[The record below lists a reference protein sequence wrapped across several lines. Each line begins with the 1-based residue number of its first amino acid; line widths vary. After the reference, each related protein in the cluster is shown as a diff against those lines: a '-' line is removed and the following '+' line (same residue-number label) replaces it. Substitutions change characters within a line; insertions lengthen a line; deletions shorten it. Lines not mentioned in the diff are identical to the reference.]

1 LKNIETNQT
10 MKQIFI
16 NLPVKDV
23 EASMDFYTQLGFAV
37 NPLFTFD
44 DQKCMVWS
52 NQIYVMLQTLEMFK
66 SGNKKNIANPKENT
80 IATFTL
86 PVEGLD
92 RLNEII
98 ENGLKAGGT
107 EPTQAIDEGFM
118 QVRNIEDLD
127 GHNWGIIYLDIDK
140 FKEMTGKQ

>member
-1 LKNIETNQT
+1 

-23 EASMDFYTQLGFAV
+23 SASMNFYSQLGFAV

-44 DQKCMVWS
+44 NQKCMTWGD
-52 NQIYVMLQTLEMFK
+52 QIYLMLQTYEMFK
-66 SGNKKNIANPKENT
+66 SGNKKDLPDAKKNT

-86 PVEGLD
+86 PVESLAKV
-92 RLNEII
+92 NEMI
-98 ENGLKAGGT
+98 EKGIKAGGT
-107 EPTQAIDEGFM
+107 ESTPMIDEGFM

-127 GHNWGIIYLDIDK
+127 GYNWGIIYLDIDK
-140 FKEMTGKQ
+140 FKQMTKKS

>member
-1 LKNIETNQT
+1 

-23 EASMDFYTQLGFAV
+23 EASLVFYHELGFTV

-52 NQIYVMLQTLEMFK
+52 EHICLMLQTPEKFR
-66 SGNKKNIANPKENT
+66 SGNLKNIANPKTNT

-86 PVEGLD
+86 PVESID
-92 RLNEII
+92 ILNVMMEK
-98 ENGLKAGGT
+98 GLKAGGAET
-107 EPTQAIDEGFM
+107 TPAINEGFM
-118 QVRNIEDLD
+118 QLRNIEDPD
-127 GHNWGIIYLDIDK
+127 GHNWGIICLDIEK
-140 FKEMTGKQ
+140 FKEMSGR

>member
-1 LKNIETNQT
+1 

-23 EASMDFYTQLGFAV
+23 QASMNFYIQLGFSV

-44 DQKCMVWS
+44 DQKCMIWS
-52 NQIYVMLQTLEMFK
+52 DQIYLMLQTYEMFK
-66 SGNKKNIANPKENT
+66 SGNNKILPDTKLHT
-80 IATFTL
+80 IASFTL
-86 PVEGLD
+86 PVESLD
-92 RLNEII
+92 SMNEIV

-107 EPTQAIDEGFM
+107 ESTPMRDEGFM

-127 GHNWGIIYLDIDK
+127 GHNWGILCLDIDR
-140 FKEMTGKQ
+140 FKQMTGKQ

>member
-1 LKNIETNQT
+1 MQ
-10 MKQIFI
+10 QIFI

-23 EASMDFYTQLGFAV
+23 QASMDFYKQIGFTV

-52 NQIYVMLQTLEMFK
+52 EQIFVMLQTLEMFK
-66 SGNKKNIANPKENT
+66 SGNKKEIADPRKNT

-86 PVEGLD
+86 PVDSLDIMNELMEKGL
-92 RLNEII
+92 N
-98 ENGLKAGGT
+98 AGGT
-107 EPTQAIDEGFM
+107 ESIPMIDEGFM

-140 FKEMTGKQ
+140 FKQMTGKQ

>member
-1 LKNIETNQT
+1 

-23 EASMDFYTQLGFAV
+23 LASMEFYQQLGFTV

-52 NQIYVMLQTLEMFK
+52 EQIFVMLQTLEMFK
-66 SGNKKNIANPKENT
+66 SGNLKEIADPKENT

-86 PVEGLD
+86 PVD
-92 RLNEII
+92 SI
-98 ENGLKAGGT
+98 EMVNAIMEKGLKAGGT
-107 EPTQAIDEGFM
+107 ESIPMIDEVFM

-140 FKEMTGKQ
+140 FKQMTGKH

>member
-1 LKNIETNQT
+1 

-23 EASMDFYTQLGFAV
+23 EASMNFYTELGFTN

-52 NQIYVMLQTLEMFK
+52 DQIYLMLQTYEMSK
-66 SGNKKNIANPKENT
+66 TGERKNISDPKENR

-86 PVEGLD
+86 PVESLD
-92 RLNEII
+92 KVNEIM
-98 ENGLKAGGT
+98 EKGLKAGGT
-107 EPTQAIDEGFM
+107 EPTELIDEGFM
-118 QVRNIEDLD
+118 QIRNIEDLD
-127 GHNWGIIYLDIDK
+127 GHKWGIIFLDIDK

>member
-1 LKNIETNQT
+1 

-23 EASMDFYTQLGFAV
+23 AASMNFYRQLGFTV

-44 DQKCMVWS
+44 NQKCMIWS
-52 NQIYVMLQTLEMFK
+52 DQIYLMLQTYEMFR
-66 SGNKKNIANPKENT
+66 SGNKKNLPDAKQNT

-86 PVEGLD
+86 PVESLD
-92 RLNEII
+92 KVNEII

-107 EPTQAIDEGFM
+107 ESTPMLDEGFM

-127 GHNWGIIYLDIDK
+127 GHHWAILYLDIDN
-140 FKEMTGKQ
+140 FKQRQIPPHVT

>member
-1 LKNIETNQT
+1 

-16 NLPVKDV
+16 NLPVKNV
-23 EASMDFYTQLGFAV
+23 EASMDFYIQLGFTV

-52 NQIYVMLQTLEMFK
+52 EQIYVMLQSFEMFK
-66 SGNKKNIANPKENT
+66 SGNKKNMPDPTKNT

-86 PVEGLD
+86 PVESIE

-107 EPTQAIDEGFM
+107 EPTPMVDEGFM
-118 QVRNIEDLD
+118 KVRNIEDLD
-127 GHNWGIIYLDIDK
+127 GHNWGVICLDLVK
-140 FKEMTGKQ
+140 FKEMTGK

>member
-1 LKNIETNQT
+1 

-16 NLPVKDV
+16 NLPVKNV
-23 EASMDFYTQLGFAV
+23 EAAMDFYMQLGFTV

-52 NQIYVMLQTLEMFK
+52 EQIYVMLQTLEMFK
-66 SGNKKNIANPKENT
+66 SGNKKNIADPKENT

-86 PVEGLD
+86 PVESLD
-92 RLNEII
+92 KLNEIV

-107 EPTQAIDEGFM
+107 EPTQTIDEGFM
-118 QVRNIEDLD
+118 QIRNIEDLD
-127 GHNWGIIYLDIDK
+127 GHTWGIIFLDINK
-140 FKEMTGKQ
+140 FKEMTGK

>member
-1 LKNIETNQT
+1 

-23 EASMDFYTQLGFAV
+23 LASMEFYQQLGFTV

-44 DQKCMVWS
+44 DQKCMIWS
-52 NQIYVMLQTLEMFK
+52 EQIFVMLQTLEMFK
-66 SGNKKNIANPKENT
+66 SGNKKEIADPRKNR

-86 PVEGLD
+86 PVDSLD
-92 RLNEII
+92 IMNELM

-107 EPTQAIDEGFM
+107 ESIPMIDEVFM

-140 FKEMTGKQ
+140 FKQMTGKH

>member
-1 LKNIETNQT
+1 

-23 EASMDFYTQLGFAV
+23 ETSMAFYTQLGFKV

-52 NQIYVMLQTLEMFK
+52 EQIYVMLQTLKMFE
-66 SGNKKNIANPKENT
+66 SGNKKNLTDPKKNT

-86 PVEGLD
+86 PVESLD
-92 RLNEII
+92 KVNEIV
-98 ENGLKAGGT
+98 ENGLKAGGI
-107 EPTQAIDEGFM
+107 EPTLMIDEGFM
-118 QVRNIEDLD
+118 QVKNIEDLD
-127 GHNWGIIYLDIDK
+127 GHIWGIIYLDIDK
-140 FKEMTGKQ
+140 FKEMTGRA

>member
-1 LKNIETNQT
+1 

-23 EASMDFYTQLGFAV
+23 LASMEFYQQLGFTV

-52 NQIYVMLQTLEMFK
+52 DQIFVMLQTLEMFK
-66 SGNKKNIANPKENT
+66 SGNKKEIADPRKNR

-86 PVEGLD
+86 PVDSLD
-92 RLNEII
+92 IMNELMGK
-98 ENGLKAGGT
+98 GLKAGGT
-107 EPTQAIDEGFM
+107 ESIPMIDEGFM

-127 GHNWGIIYLDIDK
+127 GHKWGIIYLDIDK
-140 FKEMTGKQ
+140 FKQMTGKH